1 MSQKLQRTFLIYLT
15 MNKPI
20 NTETAAFYLQDYI
33 ESIIPDGAFEESR
46 KYSAQQFI
54 QYLINWHVE
63 PAQDDVERNTE
74 HDGSK

>member
-1 MSQKLQRTFLIYLT
+1 
-15 MNKPI
+15 MNKEI

-33 ESIIPDGAFEESR
+33 ESITPDGAFEESR

-63 PAQDDVERNTE
+63 PAQNDLERNTE
-74 HDGSK
+74 HNEQK

>member
-1 MSQKLQRTFLIYLT
+1 
-15 MNKPI
+15 MNKEI

-63 PAQDDVERNTE
+63 PAQSNLERNTANN
-74 HDGSK
+74 GQK